1 MSELVVEP
9 WTNAIGQTINP
20 GDEVIYVGT
29 GYGHSVSVKK
39 GKFGGVRY
47 ADVRRYRPLKDAD
60 GNAIMDER
68 YGGKYPKQEI
78 YTSREPVAVRVE
90 EVNRG
95 HKYTYGYDENGK
107 YFSKESDEIHYG
119 VATLP
124 RMRVYKI
131 DTSVLNMEF

>member
-1 MSELVVEP
+1 MSELVVES

-29 GYGHSVSVKK
+29 GYGHSVSVNK

-47 ADVRRYRPLKDAD
+47 GVVRRYRDKKDAD
-60 GNAIMDER
+60 GNVIMFER
-68 YGGKYPKQEI
+68 YGRQYPEREM
-78 YTSREPVAVRVE
+78 YTTREPVAVRVE
-90 EVNRG
+90 KVNRG
-95 HKYTYGYDENGK
+95 KQYKYIDGKYTKTEED
-107 YFSKESDEIHYG
+107 IYG

>member
-1 MSELVVEP
+1 MSELVVES

-29 GYGHSVSVKK
+29 GYGHSVSVNK

-47 ADVRRYRPLKDAD
+47 ADVRRYRDKKDAD
-60 GNAIMDER
+60 GNIIMYER

-78 YTSREPVAVRVE
+78 YTTREPVAVRVE

-95 HKYTYGYDENGK
+95 RKYEYVNGK
-107 YFSKESDEIHYG
+107 YTQSGEIHYG

>member
-1 MSELVVEP
+1 MSELVVES

-29 GYGHSVSVKK
+29 GYGHNVTVKK

-60 GNAIMDER
+60 GNAIMDEL
-68 YGGKYPKQEI
+68 YGGRYPKQEI
-78 YTSREPVAVRVE
+78 YTTREPVAVRVE

-95 HKYTYGYDENGK
+95 HKYAYVDGK
-107 YFSKESDEIHYG
+107 YAKTDEIHYG

>member
-1 MSELVVEP
+1 MSELVVES

-29 GYGHSVSVKK
+29 GYSHSVTVKK

-47 ADVRRYRPLKDAD
+47 ANVQRYRPLKDAD

-68 YGGKYPKQEI
+68 YGGRYPKQEI
-78 YTSREPVAVRVE
+78 YTTREPVAVRVE

-95 HKYTYGYDENGK
+95 NKYAYVNGRYTK
-107 YFSKESDEIHYG
+107 TDEINYG